1 MNAAVKATEKDAHG
15 TTDNAQS
22 SLLGQDASAGQESG
36 KQPSDAPSDRGRTE
50 SVDAGKKR
58 VAPKPKPK
66 PASKAKP
73 KPEVAPAKP
82 VARSDPSLPPA
93 LAGAKPSFNYG
104 PKRFSL
110 TFASDIDR
118 AAYITARENPSKRD
132 AAYCK
137 FVAAATG
144 VHTDTGPPA
153 GHRPQPQN
161 KNT

>member
-66 PASKAKP
+66 PASTAKP

-93 LAGAKPSFNYG
+93 LAGAKPIFHYG
-104 PKRFSL
+104 PTQYSL
-110 TFASDIDR
+110 PFATTFA
-118 AAYITARENPSKRD
+118 RD
-132 AAYCK
+132 ANI
-137 FVAAATG
+137 TPRG
-144 VHTDTGPPA
+144 
-153 GHRPQPQN
+153 
-161 KNT
+161 

>member
-93 LAGAKPSFNYG
+93 LDRKSVVSG
-104 PKRFSL
+104 KRVSVSVDL
-110 TFASDIDR
+110 GGRRIIKKKNIKQDKEHR
-118 AAYITARENPSKRD
+118 
-132 AAYCK
+132 
-137 FVAAATG
+137 
-144 VHTDTGPPA
+144 HT
-153 GHRPQPQN
+153 
-161 KNT
+161 